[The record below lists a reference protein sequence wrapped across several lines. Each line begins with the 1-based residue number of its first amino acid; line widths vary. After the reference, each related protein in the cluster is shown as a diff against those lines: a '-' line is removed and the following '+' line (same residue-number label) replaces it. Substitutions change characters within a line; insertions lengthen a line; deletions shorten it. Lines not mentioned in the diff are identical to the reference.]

1 MPITIS
7 AGPPN
12 RLVIASQPTGGT
24 VNIPLANIVVD
35 IDDASGN
42 LTNSNATVTVTSSP
56 VGVTGT
62 LSVQAVNGVA
72 TFSNLEFTSAN
83 LYSLTFASTG
93 LASAKSANILV
104 SGVATKLAVT
114 AQPTTGQT
122 NIPLGSVQVTVEDAS
137 GTQVSTSTA
146 AVTISST
153 PAGVSGT
160 LTVNAV
166 SGTATFTN
174 LTFSTGANYKLTATS
189 PGLTSATSSSINVIS
204 STTTVVTAT
213 PNPATYGAPVSISAT
228 VSPSN
233 PTGLVTFRDGVTLLG
248 DAPLVSGTATLSS
261 ILLPAGTT
269 SLSAYYAGDS
279 THAASTSTGTPQ
291 TVNAVSSSG
300 FNPASGSPISV
311 GTSPDGVAIA
321 DFNGDGIPD
330 MAIANFGSNNVT
342 ILLGNGT
349 GGFTIATGSPVAVGN
364 APAAIAI
371 GDFNDD
377 GKVDLVVANS
387 SDNTITILLG
397 NGTGGFTPTAKAV
410 NAGNHPLAL
419 AVADY
424 NGDGKA
430 DVAIADYANNAVAVL
445 LGNGAGQFVA
455 ATGSPF
461 AVGTQPF
468 SLAVGDFN
476 NDGIADLAVDNQGGN
491 NVTILLGSGTGT
503 FAPTGNP
510 VNVGNHPNS
519 VLVADFNND
528 GFADF
533 AVANHADNTVSV
545 FLGNGTGTFTAAS
558 GSPFATDSGPYAL
571 AMGDI
576 NGDGIIDLVV
586 ANGIGDFTVL
596 LGSGNGNFT
605 QETGS
610 PFNAG
615 STTVSLGVADFNLD
629 GRADIAGANL
639 GSNNVTVLL
648 GGAAVGPATKLVITS
663 QPTTGSPG
671 TPIGNVVV
679 EVQDAN
685 NNLVTTSNAVI
696 SMASTPTGVSGT
708 LTQTASGGIATF
720 TGLTFSAA
728 GTYTLNATSAG
739 LTSATSMAITIAT
752 SGPATKLAITAPST
766 GTAGTAIGNVV
777 VTVEDMNGN
786 TVTGSTA
793 SITISSAPAGISGTL
808 TMNATAGVATF
819 NTLQFNT
826 AGSYTLTAM
835 STGLTSATSTPIAIS
850 AGPATKLVFTT
861 EPPATGTV
869 NTAIGN
875 VVVQVQDANGN
886 LVTTSNASVTIAS
899 TPTGVSGTLT
909 VTASGGIATFTNLM
923 FSAANT
929 YTLMASSTGLTSAT
943 STSIV
948 ISSGGGGATQLAFSA
963 QPTTGTAGTAI
974 GTVSVKVENSTGHV
988 VTGSN
993 AAVTIS
999 SSPGGVTGTTTVNAV
1014 NGIATFTN
1022 LIFNK
1027 VGKYTLTATSPGLT
1041 SATSTRTITITA
1053 GPAAQLAFTARATG
1067 GTAGTLLAPFN
1078 VQVQD
1083 AEGNPI
1089 TTSTAAITLAA
1100 TGPGTF
1106 TSGSTTTVNASAG
1119 VAKFTNLTLDTAGSY
1134 TVTASSP
1141 GLTGAT
1147 SPSFT
1152 VNAAAASQ
1160 LVFTVEPKNGTVN
1173 TKLAAVKVE
1182 VQDAFGN
1189 QVRNS
1194 TASVTMAANG
1204 PGTFTAGSTTTV
1216 SAVSGI
1222 ATFNNLIL
1230 ATSGTYTMTAT
1241 SSGLTNGV
1249 STSFMVA
1256 Q

>member
-1 MPITIS
+1 
-7 AGPPN
+7 
-12 RLVIASQPTGGT
+12 
-24 VNIPLANIVVD
+24 
-35 IDDASGN
+35 
-42 LTNSNATVTVTSSP
+42 
-56 VGVTGT
+56 
-62 LSVQAVNGVA
+62 
-72 TFSNLEFTSAN
+72 
-83 LYSLTFASTG
+83 
-93 LASAKSANILV
+93 
-104 SGVATKLAVT
+104 
-114 AQPTTGQT
+114 
-122 NIPLGSVQVTVEDAS
+122 
-137 GTQVSTSTA
+137 
-146 AVTISST
+146 
-153 PAGVSGT
+153 
-160 LTVNAV
+160 
-166 SGTATFTN
+166 
-174 LTFSTGANYKLTATS
+174 
-189 PGLTSATSSSINVIS
+189 
-204 STTTVVTAT
+204 
-213 PNPATYGAPVSISAT
+213 
-228 VSPSN
+228 
-233 PTGLVTFRDGVTLLG
+233 VTFRDGVTLLG
-248 DAPLVSGTATLSS
+248 DATLVNGTATLSS

-269 SLSAYYAGDS
+269 SLSAYYAGDAN
-279 THAASTSTGTPQ
+279 HAASTSTGTSQ
-291 TVNAVSSSG
+291 TVNALLSSG
-300 FNPASGSPISV
+300 FNPASGNPITV

-321 DFNGDGIPD
+321 DFNGDGILD

-342 ILLGNGT
+342 VLLGNGT
-349 GGFTIATGSPVAVGN
+349 GGFTTATGSPVAVGN

-419 AVADY
+419 AVADF

-430 DVAIADYANNAVAVL
+430 DVAIADYANNAVTVL

-455 ATGSPF
+455 ATGSPIT
-461 AVGTQPF
+461 VGTQPF

-476 NDGIADLAVDNQGGN
+476 NDGITDLAVDNQGSN

-576 NGDGIIDLVV
+576 NGDGIVDLVV

-605 QETGS
+605 PETGS

-615 STTVSLGVADFNLD
+615 TTTVALGVADFNLD

-648 GGAAVGPATKLVITS
+648 GGGGVGPAFKLAFTS
-663 QPTTGSPG
+663 QPTSGSPG
-671 TPIGNVVV
+671 TPIGNVLVAV
-679 EVQDAN
+679 EDAN
-685 NNLVTTSNAVI
+685 GNLVTTSNAVI
-696 SMASTPTGVSGT
+696 SLSSSPTGVSGVT
-708 LTQTASGGIATF
+708 TQTASGGIATF
-720 TGLTFSAA
+720 TGLMFSAVN
-728 GTYTLNATSAG
+728 TYTLNATSAS
-739 LTSATSMAITIAT
+739 LQSASSLPIEISS
-752 SGPATKLAITAPST
+752 SGPATKLVFTPQPPST
-766 GTAGTAIGNVV
+766 GTAGTPIGNVV

-793 SITISSAPAGISGTL
+793 SITISSLPSGVSGVL

-819 NTLQFNT
+819 TGLEFT
-826 AGSYTLTAM
+826 AATTYTLTAM
-835 STGLTSATSTPIAIS
+835 STGLTSATSTPITIS

-875 VVVQVQDANGN
+875 VVVQVQDTDGN

-899 TPTGVSGTLT
+899 NPAGVSGTLT
-909 VTASGGIATFTNLM
+909 VTASGGVATFTGLT

-929 YTLMASSTGLTSAT
+929 YTLMATSSPLSPTT
-943 STSIV
+943 STPIV

-974 GTVSVKVENSTGHV
+974 GPVSVKVENSTGHV

-993 AAVTIS
+993 AAVTITS
-999 SSPGGVTGTTTVNAV
+999 SLAGVTGTTTVNASS
-1014 NGIATFTN
+1014 GIATFTN
-1022 LIFNK
+1022 LIFDK
-1027 VGKYTLTATSPGLT
+1027 VGKYTLTATSPGLN
-1041 SATSTRTITITA
+1041 SATSTRPIVISA
-1053 GPAAQLAFTARATG
+1053 GAPALLKFTGRATS
-1067 GTAGTLLAPFN
+1067 GTAGTVLTTFD

-1083 AEGNPI
+1083 MEGNPI
-1089 TTSTAAITLAA
+1089 TTSTAAITLTA

-1106 TSGSTTTVNASAG
+1106 TSGSTTTVDAVKGTA
-1119 VAKFTNLTLDTAGSY
+1119 AFTNLTLDTAGSY
-1134 TVTASSP
+1134 MVTASST
-1141 GLTGAT
+1141 GLNGAT
-1147 SPSFT
+1147 TPAFT

-1173 TKLAAVKVE
+1173 IKLAGVKVE

-1194 TASVTMAANG
+1194 TASVTMAADG

-1230 ATSGTYTMTAT
+1230 ATSGTYMMTAT

-1249 STSFMVA
+1249 STSFTVA